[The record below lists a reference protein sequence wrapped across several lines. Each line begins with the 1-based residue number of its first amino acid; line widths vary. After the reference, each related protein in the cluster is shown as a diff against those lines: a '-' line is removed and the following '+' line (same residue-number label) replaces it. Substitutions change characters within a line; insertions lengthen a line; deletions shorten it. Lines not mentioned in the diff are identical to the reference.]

1 MKRGLDV
8 VASACGMILLFP
20 LLLVIAIA
28 IVIDSG
34 RPVLFR
40 QERVGRHGK
49 PFEIIKFRS
58 MKTTSNRSMP
68 LVTTAGDA
76 RITRVGGWLRSTK
89 LDELPQL
96 WNVLRGELSIVGP
109 RPEVQGY
116 VDMWPE
122 DDRAIILSIRPGIT
136 DPASTKYRREEDLLA
151 GQPDPEAFYRTVVLP
166 DKVRLYRE
174 YVESQSLAVD
184 LRVLAGTAQSIVTK

>member
-1 MKRGLDV
+1 MKRSFDFF
-8 VASACGMILLFP
+8 ASACAVILLSP
-20 LLLVIAIA
+20 LFLVVAAA

-49 PFEIIKFRS
+49 PFRIIKFRS
-58 MKTTSNRSMP
+58 MKPTSNNSIP

-96 WNVLRGELSIVGP
+96 WNVLRGDLSIVGP
-109 RPEVQGY
+109 RPEVRKY
-116 VDMWPE
+116 VDLWPA

-151 GQPDPEAFYRTVVLP
+151 GQKDPEGFYRTVVLP

-174 YVESQSLAVD
+174 YVETQSLAID
-184 LRVLAGTAQSIVTK
+184 LRVLASTAQSIVAG